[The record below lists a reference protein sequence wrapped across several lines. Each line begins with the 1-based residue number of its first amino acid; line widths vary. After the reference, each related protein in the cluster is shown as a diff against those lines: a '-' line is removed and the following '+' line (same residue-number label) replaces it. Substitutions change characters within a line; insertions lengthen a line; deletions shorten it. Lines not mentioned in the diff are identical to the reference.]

1 MIRMLTLL
9 VAGAL
14 LSLAAC
20 AETMAADGKPAA
32 IVSDDGATDIVQV
45 LLQEPDSVL
54 GRLRAYPSAQLP
66 PPGQSGRLVRV
77 PDHNDAI
84 YQDTGAAWRPLG
96 DFIQRVR
103 ALDAAG
109 PHSIGG
115 PALEGSFLEVTG
127 AMISQGTANAMRILT
142 KVSPGLAGKGGDG
155 YGLFVS
161 PTFVVGPP
169 SSIVHKR
176 LATLRVDYPG
186 AHLVPGGTDV
196 QETDAIFIGATASFP
211 EPKISGSSPQGN
223 YAIRIASGYPSRF
236 TGALQ
241 IDAAGQPNKN
251 IQVGSSTYAI
261 ALDLHGVWQAP
272 DAGQVGWFSRM
283 QGAFNTASSG
293 THPDLG
299 GLEVVTPTVAKAQ
312 GASVKSFT
320 TLKVGAAPAAVG
332 GAAVRALWVGAG
344 LSEISG
350 TLALN
355 MTQFTERSDPAA
367 PAAHNVYVYTRD
379 NGAGKTQ
386 LCARFATGAVQCF
399 ASQP

>member
-20 AETMAADGKPAA
+20 AETLAAD
-32 IVSDDGATDIVQV
+32 DIVQA
-45 LLQEPDSVL
+45 LLQETPDSVL
-54 GRLRAYPSAQLP
+54 GRLRAYPAAQLP

-77 PDHNDAI
+77 PEHNDAI
-84 YQDTGAAWRPLG
+84 YQDTGTGWRPLG
-96 DFIQRVR
+96 DFILRVR
-103 ALDAAG
+103 ALDSAG
-109 PHSIGG
+109 PHSVGG
-115 PALEGSFLEVTG
+115 PAVEGSFLEVTG
-127 AMISQGTANAMRILT
+127 AMNSQGTANGMRVLT
-142 KVSPGLAGKGGDG
+142 KVSPGQSGKGGDG
-155 YGLFVS
+155 YGLFVA

-169 SSIVHKR
+169 SGGTVHKR
-176 LATLRVDYPG
+176 LATMRVDYPG
-186 AHLVPGGTDV
+186 AHLAPGATPV
-196 QETDAIFIGATASFP
+196 QETDAIFIGATADFP
-211 EPKISGSSPQGN
+211 EPKLGGPAPQGN

-241 IDAAGQPNKN
+241 IDAAGGPNKN
-251 IQVGSSTYAI
+251 IQVGASSHAI
-261 ALDLHGVWQAP
+261 ALDLRGVWHAP
-272 DAGQVGWFSRM
+272 EAGQVGWFSRM

-299 GLEVVTPTVAKAQ
+299 GLEVVTPTVKKAE

-332 GAAVRALWVGAG
+332 GATARALWVGAG

-350 TLALN
+350 TLAVN
-355 MTQFTERSDPAA
+355 TTQFAKRGDPAA
-367 PAAHNVYVYTRD
+367 PPADNVYVFARD
-379 NGAGKTQ
+379 SGSGKTQ

-399 ASQP
+399 VSQP